1 VNFKFLNMKIFIGSD
16 HGGFELKEIL
26 REYLASQNHEV
37 SDEGCFSTDS
47 VDYPDIAKKVSKK
60 VLENKNSKG
69 ILMCGTGIG
78 ISISANKIKGI
89 RAALCGNEY
98 MAKMAR
104 EHNDANILCLGGRVI
119 GSELGKSIIDTFLKN
134 KFNDE
139 ERHKRRVEKME
150 EK

>member
-1 VNFKFLNMKIFIGSD
+1 
-16 HGGFELKEIL
+16 
-26 REYLASQNHEV
+26 LASQ
-37 SDEGCFSTDS
+37 FQPT
-47 VDYPDIAKKVSKK
+47 
-60 VLENKNSKG
+60 
-69 ILMCGTGIG
+69 
-78 ISISANKIKGI
+78 IKGI